1 MFIKIIFSYI
11 LGYLKVSIE
20 GYYIEKFINICKSRK
35 ITIWNLNRK
44 ANVEL
49 ELNIRIKEFKEM
61 CKVAKKTGCKVK
73 IKNKKGV
80 PFLIHKYKKR
90 RIFIILLLI
99 VLILIG
105 ISSMFVW
112 NVDITE
118 ENNQNLENIKND
130 IEEAGLKTGTL
141 KSNVNS
147 KEIINKIR
155 LKRNDVAWMGIEL
168 KGTNAVVKI
177 VKASSKPN
185 IIDENEYCNIVA
197 NKSGIITKINAQNGT
212 ANVKVGDTIKE
223 GEILINGWMEGKYTG
238 VRYVHA
244 KGEIEAKVWY
254 TESKKIPYIL
264 TQTRQTGNI
273 ENKYIIKINNFEI
286 NFSKKYSKFK
296 IYDTIETENKFKIFS
311 DFYLPISITK
321 TTYKEQKNVEKTY
334 QVEEAKEQGI
344 KELEESIEK
353 EIENKQNI
361 LNKNVNVYQNEDS
374 IDVYVTY
381 EVLENIGTK
390 EKIVF

>member
-1 MFIKIIFSYI
+1 
-11 LGYLKVSIE
+11 
-20 GYYIEKFINICKSRK
+20 
-35 ITIWNLNRK
+35 
-44 ANVEL
+44 
-49 ELNIRIKEFKEM
+49 
-61 CKVAKKTGCKVK
+61 
-73 IKNKKGV
+73 
-80 PFLIHKYKKR
+80 
-90 RIFIILLLI
+90 
-99 VLILIG
+99 
-105 ISSMFVW
+105 MFVW

-197 NKSGIITKINAQNGT
+197 NKSGITTKINAQNGT

-296 IYDTIETENKFKIFS
+296 IYDTIETDSKFKIFS
-311 DFYLPISITK
+311 NFYLPISLKKIE
-321 TTYKEQKNVEKTY
+321 YKEKEEYTKKNSL
-334 QVEEAKEQGI
+334 EEAKNLGI
-344 KELEESIEK
+344 EELQEKIEK
-353 EIENKQNI
+353 QIPDKEKIV
-361 LNKNVNVYQNEDS
+361 NKNINTYEKEDGVE
-374 IDVYVTY
+374 VYVTY
-381 EVLENIGTK
+381 EVLENIGTN